1 MAAKKKRREEESFE
15 EELLKGLDELDE
27 SELLSDER
35 DVQEKGKHKEEL
47 EDSSSRFYEEEIN
60 EEEDGKYGDE
70 DVLEGEDEEIDDVTE
85 EDEGGGEGDDDG
97 QQLSGEKKGILSSLS
112 HKKVILFSAGFVL
125 FLMVT
130 AIVLEL
136 LLPEKK
142 GVDLV
147 AEKTGQV
154 SQFSQLAPQGIQP
167 VSSDKSDKENYVN
180 EKEKE
185 STANVSFVGE
195 SDVIKPVVI
204 EKGKSGKDVVP
215 AERNERKLSEQKSL
229 EKNAGT
235 LKAVDVAE
243 RQEKEAQGQ
252 KEGQNVS
259 GDIFLTFFRVG
270 NEQLTMVKV
279 PPEDKSNE
287 KEKKDLKSGIPVLE
301 GGVIP
306 SPLSSG
312 GINLDKFQ
320 VYAVVC
326 DEGGQNCFAETS
338 LGRLR
343 KGDVIS
349 GGFETIV
356 SISKNEI
363 RTNVRVIGF

>member
-1 MAAKKKRREEESFE
+1 M
-15 EELLKGLDELDE
+15 
-27 SELLSDER
+27 
-35 DVQEKGKHKEEL
+35 
-47 EDSSSRFYEEEIN
+47 
-60 EEEDGKYGDE
+60 
-70 DVLEGEDEEIDDVTE
+70 
-85 EDEGGGEGDDDG
+85 
-97 QQLSGEKKGILSSLS
+97 
-112 HKKVILFSAGFVL
+112 
-125 FLMVT
+125 
-130 AIVLEL
+130 
-136 LLPEKK
+136 
-142 GVDLV
+142 
-147 AEKTGQV
+147 
-154 SQFSQLAPQGIQP
+154 
-167 VSSDKSDKENYVN
+167 
-180 EKEKE
+180 
-185 STANVSFVGE
+185 
-195 SDVIKPVVI
+195 
-204 EKGKSGKDVVP
+204 VP
-215 AERNERKLSEQKSL
+215 AERNGRKSGKQKFLKKST
-229 EKNAGT
+229 GT

-243 RQEKEAQGQ
+243 KREKEARRQ

-259 GDIFLTFFRVG
+259 EDVFLTFFRVG

-279 PPEDKSNE
+279 PPEDKSDE

-312 GINLDKFQ
+312 GVSLDKFQ

-363 RTNVRVIGF
+363 RTNVRIIGF